1 MFGDTIGMIDGDLLA
16 SFLAFGDCRN
26 LTRAAR
32 AVGVSQPALF
42 ERLRRLAELVG
53 EPLYVRH
60 GRELVLTEAGT
71 SVLAFAR
78 EERAR
83 HERLLA
89 ELRGSAAVTRREVV
103 LAAGEGAYLYLLG
116 PALDEVAR
124 RDDVVVQPLTLGARD
139 TIAALRAGRAH
150 LGVAVVDLVPR
161 GIVAEPLLVTPL
173 CLCMPAR
180 HRAARA
186 RTLALADLRGERWV
200 LPPEGQLHRDLV
212 SRAIARTGDA
222 PAGVIEADGWP
233 LMLAFVARG
242 LGVAVVNGTCVPPP
256 GAVLRPL
263 PELGTVTYQLLAR
276 RGAELP
282 PEADELAAV
291 IRRTASRSTARGPG
305 ARRAS
310 ARA

>member
-1 MFGDTIGMIDGDLLA
+1 MIDGDLLA

-26 LTRAAR
+26 LTHAAR

-60 GRELVLTEAGT
+60 GRELVLTDAGT
-71 SVLAFAR
+71 CVLAFAR
-78 EERAR
+78 EETAR

-89 ELRGSAAVTRREVV
+89 ELRGSAAAAVMRREVV

-116 PALDEVAR
+116 PALDEAAR
-124 RDDVVVQPLTLGARD
+124 RDDLVVQPLTLGARD
-139 TIAALRAGRAH
+139 AIAALRAGRAH

-173 CLCMPAR
+173 CLCVPAR

-186 RTLALADLRGERWV
+186 RTLTLADLRGERWV

-282 PEADELAAV
+282 PEAHELASV
-291 IRRTASRSTARGPG
+291 IRRTASRSSARGPG

>member
-53 EPLYVRH
+53 EPLYERH

-78 EERAR
+78 EESAR
-83 HERLLA
+83 HARLLA
-89 ELRGSAAVTRREVV
+89 ELRGGTQPVKREVV

-116 PALDEVAR
+116 PALEAVR
-124 RDDVVVQPLTLGARD
+124 DVVVVPLTLGARD

-186 RTLALADLRGERWV
+186 RTVALADLRGERWV

-276 RGAELP
+276 RGADLP
-282 PEADELAAV
+282 PAAEELASV
-291 IRRTASRSTARGPG
+291 IRRTASRSSARDPG